1 MEINKI
7 HQMDVLD
14 GLNKIKD
21 HTIDMGIVD
30 PPYNVGI
37 DEWDKIKDYKEFCR
51 KWLNEVVRVIK
62 PNKAIWIFGNQHSIH
77 LIRDILDGNN
87 DVRFRSQIIWNKG
100 VGIPNPHKFSNL
112 YEQILYYIKVPSPKI
127 LNKFG
132 SYIKSK
138 RTELKISL
146 KEIGK
151 LCGEEWY
158 HRGGHLYFET
168 GLVIPTVKQYIKLK
182 EVLNLDDRYDFYFN
196 NHFIFDLESIGVKW
210 KYDKDKRNKRGWK
223 NCGDVWNISQL
234 SGTFKERLD
243 HPTQKPIKL
252 IDRMIKVSSREN
264 DLILD
269 LFSGTGTTSVVCKQ
283 LNRRYIGFEL
293 EHKYIEIANKR
304 LSQETLHSLSE
315 IQSGDDGGINFTQN
329 PTDSGFSKGKTPLII
344 AKSDKS
350 SEDLPSSVP
359 DELLLTQKGLS

>member
-7 HQMDVLD
+7 HRIDDMD
-14 GLNKIKD
+14 GLSKFEE
-21 HTIDMGIVD
+21 HTFDMVIAD

-51 KWLNEVVRVIK
+51 KWLNEVIRITK

-77 LIRDILDGNN
+77 LIRDILDDNK
-87 DVRFRSQIIWNKG
+87 DVRFRSQVIWNKG
-100 VGIPNPHKFSNL
+100 VGIPNPHNFSNL

-132 SYIKSK
+132 NYIKNK
-138 RTELKISL
+138 RKELKLSL

-182 EVLNLDDRYDFYFN
+182 EVLKLDNKFDIYFD

-234 SGTFKERLD
+234 SGTFKERLE

-252 IDRMIKVSSREN
+252 IERMVKVSSRES

-269 LFSGTGTTSVVCKQ
+269 LFSGTGTTSVVSKQ
-283 LNRRYIGFEL
+283 LGRKFIGIEL
-293 EHKYIEIANKR
+293 EDKYINIAKKR
-304 LSQETLHSLSE
+304 LCQETLLPLAEIHEGGRLS
-315 IQSGDDGGINFTQN
+315 SHN
-329 PTDSGFSKGKTPLII
+329 
-344 AKSDKS
+344 
-350 SEDLPSSVP
+350 
-359 DELLLTQKGLS
+359 